1 MLFFIVWGKG
11 REDRIKYDIF
21 RENSGVQGLLT
32 GLKQEWPQWFGHVK
46 RMDRTRILRREL
58 ELKSMEQFR
67 RGWFSNILE
76 GINKKMIASKELKR
90 ED

>member
-1 MLFFIVWGKG
+1 
-11 REDRIKYDIF
+11 
-21 RENSGVQGLLT
+21 
-32 GLKQEWPQWFGHVK
+32 
-46 RMDRTRILRREL
+46 MDRTRILRREL